1 MAMMGKAAGSR
12 PASSNRSG
20 RAMPLRLIL
29 QNDHAF
35 GPDEI
40 AILTSAFEDALTK
53 LGLVDRTDP
62 ATEKVA
68 HRIIELAKQGE
79 RDPLKLRDGA
89 LNSLQ
94 R

>member
-1 MAMMGKAAGSR
+1 
-12 PASSNRSG
+12 
-20 RAMPLRLIL
+20 MPIRLIL

-40 AILTSAFEDALTK
+40 AILTSAFEGALTK
-53 LGLVDRTDP
+53 LGLVDRADA
-62 ATEKVA
+62 ATEIVA
-68 HRIIELAKQGE
+68 SRIIELAKQGE

-89 LNSLQ
+89 LSSMQ

>member
-1 MAMMGKAAGSR
+1 
-12 PASSNRSG
+12 
-20 RAMPLRLIL
+20 MPMRLIL

-40 AILTSAFEDALTK
+40 AILTSAFEGALTK

-62 ATEKVA
+62 ATEMVA
-68 HRIIELAKQGE
+68 SRIIALAKQGE

-89 LNSLQ
+89 LSSLE

>member
-1 MAMMGKAAGSR
+1 MAVMGKAADPR
-12 PASSNRSG
+12 PSENNGSG
-20 RAMPLRLIL
+20 RAMPIRLIL

-40 AILTSAFEDALTK
+40 ATLITAFEDALTK

-62 ATEKVA
+62 ATEMVA
-68 HRIIELAKQGE
+68 CRIIELAKQGE